1 MGSIRGQTGEN
12 HLLGVEVAL
21 MLLDNGACLG
31 GSGDF
36 DEDALRWRCPDE
48 RSWFCVAGLEMLSMI
63 SVYNVV
69 GS

>member
-1 MGSIRGQTGEN
+1 
-12 HLLGVEVAL
+12 